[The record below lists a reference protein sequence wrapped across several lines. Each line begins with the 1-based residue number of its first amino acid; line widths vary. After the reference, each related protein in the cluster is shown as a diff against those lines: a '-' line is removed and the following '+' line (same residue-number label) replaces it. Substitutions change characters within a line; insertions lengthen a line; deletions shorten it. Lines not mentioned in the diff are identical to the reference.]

1 MAGQVLLG
9 WPSFLTSEPFLRG
22 RKRIDGWRQPNTVI
36 VNPLLALSSHDYIC
50 AMARILLIDDDP
62 ALLMDL
68 LALIEQVAPAIAA
81 DTAPTAE
88 QALRLIQ
95 WTEYNAIVSD
105 FNMHGLNGMDFFKEC
120 KTARP
125 DIPVVMLTGYGTHA
139 LEAKVLKEGAYAV
152 VQKPVVPQV
161 FLSVVTRAVI
171 RREVDQ
177 AGSNVLSSE
186 RQRLLSRLKQIDE
199 HLKKQI
205 DDSKKGQYET

>member
-1 MAGQVLLG
+1 
-9 WPSFLTSEPFLRG
+9 
-22 RKRIDGWRQPNTVI
+22 
-36 VNPLLALSSHDYIC
+36 
-50 AMARILLIDDDP
+50 
-62 ALLMDL
+62 
-68 LALIEQVAPAIAA
+68 
-81 DTAPTAE
+81 
-88 QALRLIQ
+88 
-95 WTEYNAIVSD
+95 
-105 FNMHGLNGMDFFKEC
+105 
-120 KTARP
+120 
-125 DIPVVMLTGYGTHA
+125 MLTGYGTHA
-139 LEAKVLKEGAYAV
+139 LEVEVLKEGAYAV